1 MKTIE
6 LRLNFHHLIDEIE
19 NEKILTQFYDLLKTF
34 KRKNDKKDFWDLF
47 SKKQKL
53 ELELAWE
60 ESEKEENLVSHD
72 EIMKEAKKWLK
83 K

>member
-1 MKTIE
+1 MKTKE